1 MLILENGIK
10 QNGLS
15 LKGFPSVSRLK
26 ATERAMRYKST
37 NKFEKKKN
45 ILAGNFYASEAERL
59 SDMTEPPFHEADEK
73 VRNH

>member
-1 MLILENGIK
+1 M
-10 QNGLS
+10 
-15 LKGFPSVSRLK
+15 KGFPSVSRLK

-59 SDMTEPPFHEADEK
+59 SDMTELLTPPFHEADEK